1 MKNINLELRRN
12 LNLFLIST
20 YIYRNSFK
28 RTNLVSIFYKLRDAY
43 IYTSSFNLPQ
53 CPCHEWYLDLMIDMR
68 FTSPKN
74 VSPCSPNHVC
84 TCCFS
89 ILMTTDN
96 IMNMSSSLYILY
108 IQYAIFF
115 QIKIFLCVIGRLLM
129 YRKCVEILQIQRIF
143 DAASSF
149 ML

>member
-115 QIKIFLCVIGRLLM
+115 QIKIFFMCHW
-129 YRKCVEILQIQRIF
+129 
-143 DAASSF
+143 SSF
-149 ML
+149 DVPKMRRNIVDTTHF